1 MKLSLVNECP
11 LFFYIYV
18 HHLIHYS
25 CLVLLR
31 CISMAYLLL
40 VISFTTLL
48 DGHRSFVQVPF
59 ISISTV
65 AMATST

>member
-1 MKLSLVNECP
+1 
-11 LFFYIYV
+11 
-18 HHLIHYS
+18 
-25 CLVLLR
+25 
-31 CISMAYLLL
+31 MAYLLL